1 MPTYKTKS
9 EEYKEIIARERI
21 GKLYHFTDRDNLDSI
36 IAAGG
41 LYSWADC
48 DTNNIK
54 IAKPGGDDTSR
65 SLDRRDNLQ
74 HFVRL
79 SLCREH
85 PMKYVA
91 MKEGRID
98 NPVLL
103 EISPE
108 VIYWSE
114 TCYADRNATK
124 NGAQVGSD
132 IDDFEEIHFS
142 CVRASN
148 QFDLPEEEKEFYQ
161 AEVLVKNFIP
171 LEYILNIRDFGI
183 QLPTQTKLTHR
194 SPYTAQVTR
203 DTPTAFIFL
212 VDQSISM
219 NRNTLLY
226 GEPLTLS
233 EAVARIVNR
242 SIEELVNRCIKGC
255 EVRRYFDIAI
265 IGYGDEAQSAWQG
278 KLVGRDFVTPEE
290 LRQSPYKTIT
300 AREEK
305 RTRRGVEIK
314 EVQRTQWLEAKH
326 QGKQTRLDKAV
337 RYAQRLLEQWCA
349 EHRGKVCYP
358 PTVIN
363 ITDGEYNAVSHEE
376 MLQIAGELKS
386 IETLDGNTL
395 FFNIHI
401 SPTTLQT
408 TSFPEEPTG
417 LESLAQRLYALSSLL
432 PERYNLSI
440 SQLLGADSSVTKRK
454 RGLVVNADMATL
466 IKTIEIGTPTNIS
479 NNL

>member
-9 EEYKEIIARERI
+9 EEYKEIIAREHI
-21 GKLYHFTDRDNLDSI
+21 SKLYHFTDRDNLDSI
-36 IAAGG
+36 ITTGG

-48 DTNNIK
+48 AANNIM

-65 SLDRRDNLQ
+65 SLDRRDGLQ

-79 SLCREH
+79 SLCRDH
-85 PMKYVA
+85 PMKYIA
-91 MKEGRID
+91 MNDGRID

-114 TCYADRNATK
+114 TRYADRNATK
-124 NGAQVGSD
+124 NGAQIGSD

-142 CVRASN
+142 SVRASN

-219 NRNTLLY
+219 NRSTLLY

-242 SIEELVNRCIKGC
+242 SIEELVNRCIKGS
-255 EVRRYFDIAI
+255 EVRRYFDIAV
-265 IGYGDEAQSAWQG
+265 IGYSDEAQSAWQG

-314 EVQRTQWLEAKH
+314 EVQRTQWLEPKH
-326 QGKQTRLDKAV
+326 QGKHTRLDKAV
-337 RYAQRLLEQWCA
+337 RYAQRLLEQWCT

-363 ITDGEYNAVSHEE
+363 ITDGEYNAVSYKE

-417 LESLAQRLYALSSLL
+417 LEPLAQRLYALSSLL

>member
-21 GKLYHFTDRDNLDSI
+21 SKLYHFTDRDNLDSI
-36 IAAGG
+36 ITAGG

-48 DTNNIK
+48 DANSIT

-65 SLDRRDNLQ
+65 SLDRRDGLQ

-79 SLCREH
+79 SLCHDH

-91 MKEGRID
+91 MNDGRID

-114 TCYADRNATK
+114 TRYADRNATK
-124 NGAQVGSD
+124 NGAQIGND

-142 CVRASN
+142 SVRASN

-219 NRNTLLY
+219 NRSTLLY

-242 SIEELVNRCIKGC
+242 SIEELVNRCIKGS
-255 EVRRYFDIAI
+255 EVRRYFDIAV

-408 TSFPEEPTG
+408 TSFPEEQTG
-417 LESLAQRLYALSSLL
+417 IEPLAQRLYALSSLL
-432 PERYNLSI
+432 PERYNQSI
-440 SQLLGADSSVTKRK
+440 SLLMGTDASSTKRK